1 MCETNSTSVLMFAQC
16 CTYSEESRTGGGVLT
31 SEKGAGFPE
40 PSKAEQRPG
49 PLPVLLLLSR
59 LDILVKL
66 SNNAEFSLGS
76 CFYHLFKG

>member
-16 CTYSEESRTGGGVLT
+16 CTYSEKSRTGGVDVREG
-31 SEKGAGFPE
+31 GRGFPE